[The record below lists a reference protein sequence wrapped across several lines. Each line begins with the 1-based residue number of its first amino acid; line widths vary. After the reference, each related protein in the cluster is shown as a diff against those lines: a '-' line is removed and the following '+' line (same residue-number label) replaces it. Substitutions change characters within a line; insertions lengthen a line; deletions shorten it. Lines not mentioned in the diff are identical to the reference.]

1 MNFET
6 ALIPSSFSSNALK
19 IITLSLDSH
28 GTSLLHAAAGY
39 TTSLYCNRCYFT
51 SLQRTEL

>member
-6 ALIPSSFSSNALK
+6 ALIPSSFASNALK

-28 GTSLLHAAAGY
+28 GTSVLHAAAGY